1 MERLATRQTVA
12 ALLAQ
17 ALQAHGLQMRG
28 GFAVQPDEGLGAVPD
43 GRPVASLWMV
53 GVVGSAF
60 WPTFV
65 ASSFY
70 RDGLPDPLDRWSQS
84 IGDAL
89 AQRLGGR
96 ALYPF
101 DGPPYHPFQQWADRA
116 EELQPSRMLLRIH
129 PQFGLWHAYRFALA
143 LPQAL
148 EVQDVAHGAK
158 APSVNTSKLP
168 GACGPLPSTPPTGQG
183 VSAPRFET
191 GLCATCSGQPCLSA
205 CPVGAYSTA
214 GFDLA
219 SCATHLHTEAGQ
231 PCMQAGCLA
240 RRACPVGAEHRY
252 RPDHAAFHMRAFA
265 AGRGHAG

>member
-1 MERLATRQTVA
+1 MTATA
-12 ALLAQ
+12 APLAQ
-17 ALQAHGLQMRG
+17 ALQAHGLQLRG
-28 GFAVQPDEGLGAVPD
+28 GFTVQPDEGFGAVPD

-84 IGDAL
+84 IGNAL

-96 ALYPF
+96 ALYPS
-101 DGPPYHPFQQWADRA
+101 DGPPYHPFQHWADRA
-116 EELQPSRMLLRIH
+116 EALQPSRMLLRIH

-143 LPQAL
+143 LSQAF
-148 EVQDVAHGAK
+148 EAHEGTHGA
-158 APSVNTSKLP
+158 
-168 GACGPLPSTPPTGQG
+168 PPAAQG
-183 VSAPRFET
+183 VNAPPFET
-191 GLCATCSGQPCLSA
+191 GLCATCSGQPCLGA

-265 AGRGHAG
+265 TGRGRAA